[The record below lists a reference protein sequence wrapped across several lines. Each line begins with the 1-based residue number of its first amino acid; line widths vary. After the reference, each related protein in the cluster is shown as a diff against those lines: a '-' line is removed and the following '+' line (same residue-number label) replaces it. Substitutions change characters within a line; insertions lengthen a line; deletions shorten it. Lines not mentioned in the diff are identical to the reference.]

1 MSGAAPTIGVDVFK
15 DLINEI
21 KNDLKS
27 QNSDLKTDL
36 GTMGTKLD
44 NINARLNNQDLRISD
59 LGQRV
64 ETLEKHISTHP
75 STYAEAA
82 KSPPKPQQSSSNA
95 NTTLSTLNSTS
106 TSSLQNLINSTPYSQ
121 AQPKNH
127 DLTAEEIMHRSKH
140 IIGIYPITPQD
151 IERNKSD
158 TNTKTLIN
166 TATEFLQCELGFRLE
181 QIAEMQIKKVTKTKK
196 SDGKTLYITF
206 QNHSHVAQI
215 FKRTATLKNNNL
227 KISNYVPPHCY
238 NRYQTLQAHCKTARE
253 IDDQLRTKII
263 YGTSDLILQEK
274 KVGELRYT
282 TVNIDK
288 YGELPPIDLSLL
300 WPTHELEVPLTT
312 PPKGR
317 PSQTITQTHQKRQHS
332 SPENT
337 ANTSFTTVK
346 NKRHKKSK
354 KKINAESSISD
365 HNNSSDEESSQTNEV
380 ARMHQIITGKRSYT
394 KKDFKK
400 N

>member
-1 MSGAAPTIGVDVFK
+1 M
-15 DLINEI
+15 
-21 KNDLKS
+21 
-27 QNSDLKTDL
+27 
-36 GTMGTKLD
+36 
-44 NINARLNNQDLRISD
+44 
-59 LGQRV
+59 
-64 ETLEKHISTHP
+64 
-75 STYAEAA
+75 
-82 KSPPKPQQSSSNA
+82 
-95 NTTLSTLNSTS
+95 
-106 TSSLQNLINSTPYSQ
+106 
-121 AQPKNH
+121 
-127 DLTAEEIMHRSKH
+127 
-140 IIGIYPITPQD
+140 
-151 IERNKSD
+151 
-158 TNTKTLIN
+158 
-166 TATEFLQCELGFRLE
+166 
-181 QIAEMQIKKVTKTKK
+181 
-196 SDGKTLYITF
+196 
-206 QNHSHVAQI
+206 
-215 FKRTATLKNNNL
+215 ATLKNHDL
-227 KISNYVPPHCY
+227 KISNYVPPHFY
-238 NRYQTLQAHCKTARE
+238 DRYHTLQSHCKIARE
-253 IDDQLRTKII
+253 NDDQLRTKII

-317 PSQTITQTHQKRQHS
+317 PSLNITQTSQKRQHS

>member
-1 MSGAAPTIGVDVFK
+1 M
-15 DLINEI
+15 
-21 KNDLKS
+21 
-27 QNSDLKTDL
+27 
-36 GTMGTKLD
+36 
-44 NINARLNNQDLRISD
+44 
-59 LGQRV
+59 
-64 ETLEKHISTHP
+64 
-75 STYAEAA
+75 
-82 KSPPKPQQSSSNA
+82 
-95 NTTLSTLNSTS
+95 
-106 TSSLQNLINSTPYSQ
+106 
-121 AQPKNH
+121 
-127 DLTAEEIMHRSKH
+127 
-140 IIGIYPITPQD
+140 
-151 IERNKSD
+151 
-158 TNTKTLIN
+158 
-166 TATEFLQCELGFRLE
+166 GFRLE
-181 QIAEMQIKKVTKTKK
+181 QIAEMQINKVTKTKK
-196 SDGKTLYITF
+196 SDGKTLYITL
-206 QNHSHVAQI
+206 QNHTHVAQI
-215 FKRTATLKNNNL
+215 FKRIAALKNSNL

-238 NRYQTLQAHCKTARE
+238 NRYHTLQAHCKTACE
-253 IDDQLRTKII
+253 NDDQLRTKII

-300 WPTHELEVPLTT
+300 WPTHELEFPLTT

-317 PSQTITQTHQKRQHS
+317 PSQTLTQTHQKRQHS

-365 HNNSSDEESSQTNEV
+365 HNNSSEDESSQTNEV